1 MTERL
6 RWDDELTR
14 IRSGRSILRS
24 PLRLA
29 LAIGAGIMA
38 VGAMLPWA
46 EGLIGFLPMRF
57 GGLDGAAD
65 GLILATLALVLL
77 LIARSQDFLDAPDG
91 ARRWAPMLIGL
102 ACVALWLLGRQ
113 SALQAI
119 AGWEN
124 DDGHGSIVIGYWIA
138 GLGVATVTIIGSFA
152 TLRYHEGQTTD
163 PTALLRLPRLSDAA
177 PLGTTIGGLGG
188 SIGGGVLA
196 LATFPPSAV
205 SAPLVFFA
213 GIGLVAGGYVGR
225 AVGKRIARLAG

>member
-1 MTERL
+1 M
-6 RWDDELTR
+6 
-14 IRSGRSILRS
+14 
-24 PLRLA
+24 
-29 LAIGAGIMA
+29 AIGAGIMA

-46 EGLIGFLPMRF
+46 EGLVGFLPVRF

-77 LIARSQDFLDAPDG
+77 LIARSQDFLDAADG

-102 ACVALWLLGRQ
+102 GCVALWLLGRQ

-119 AGWEN
+119 AGWQN
-124 DDGHGSIVIGYWIA
+124 DDGHGSIVVGYWVA
-138 GLGVATVTIIGSFA
+138 GLGVAIVTVVGTFA

-163 PTALLRLPRLSDAA
+163 PTALLRLPRRTDAA
-177 PLGTTIGGLGG
+177 PLGTTIGAIGG
-188 SIGGGVLA
+188 GVAGGVLA
-196 LATFPPSAV
+196 LAIFPPSAV

-225 AVGKRIARLAG
+225 ALGKGIARLLA

>member
-1 MTERL
+1 MTDRL
-6 RWDDELTR
+6 RWDENLTR
-14 IRSGRSILRS
+14 ARSGRPILRS

-29 LAIGAGIMA
+29 LAIGAVIMA

-46 EGLIGFLPMRF
+46 EGLVGFLPVRF

-65 GLILATLALVLL
+65 GLILATMGLILM
-77 LIARSQDFLDAPDG
+77 LIARSSDFLDANDG
-91 ARRWAPMLIGL
+91 ARRWAPMLIGF

-124 DDGHGSIVIGYWIA
+124 DDGHGSIVVGYWIA
-138 GLGVATVTIIGSFA
+138 GVGVALVTVVGTFA

-163 PTALLRLPRLSDAA
+163 PTALLRMPRRTDAG
-177 PLGTTIGGLGG
+177 PLGTAIGAIGGAV
-188 SIGGGVLA
+188 GGGVLA
-196 LATFPPSAV
+196 VSLVPPSAV
-205 SAPLVFFA
+205 SAPLVFLA

-225 AVGKRIARLAG
+225 AVGNRLARLLA